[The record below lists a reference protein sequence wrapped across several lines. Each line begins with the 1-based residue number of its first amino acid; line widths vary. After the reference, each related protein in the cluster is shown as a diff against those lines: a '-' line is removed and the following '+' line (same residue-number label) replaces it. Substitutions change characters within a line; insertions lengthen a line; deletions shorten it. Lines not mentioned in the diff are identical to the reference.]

1 MPCFTT
7 DVQHGRTKFTIRAFD
22 EAFGKWVHLQVHSPS
37 AGIGHMEVGFNVPP
51 AHAAAI
57 GAALIAAAKA
67 AGWDDTVPAE
77 GPADVRTCRERYQE
91 TLA

>member
-7 DVQHGRTKFTIRAFD
+7 NVQSGSANITVSAFD
-22 EAFGKWVHLQVHSPS
+22 ESFGKWVHLQASSPS
-37 AGIGHMEVGFNVPP
+37 ACFLGHIESSLSVPP

-67 AGWDDTVPAE
+67 AGWVETVE
-77 GPADVRTCRERYQE
+77 TGREVERVV
-91 TLA
+91 